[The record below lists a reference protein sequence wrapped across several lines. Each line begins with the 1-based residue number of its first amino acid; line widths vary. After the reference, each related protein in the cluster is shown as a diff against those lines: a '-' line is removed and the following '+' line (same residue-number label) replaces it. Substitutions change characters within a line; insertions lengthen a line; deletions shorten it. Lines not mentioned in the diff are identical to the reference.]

1 MSRAGTRQGLLA
13 TLVLLACGGSALASG
28 AKADATEAAHARRLD
43 VHVQPLH
50 PRPWTALGIRLE
62 GLPTDRCTRQA
73 ADADRSGSTVV
84 VRLTRGHGCAP
95 SGPDAGTLKVQ
106 GNGRWGAR
114 GVHRLRVE
122 DDGGPAGAPRVL
134 GFRLVQVGSEP
145 HTLTPEAGYW
155 WNETGGEFDSAGPG
169 IGLNLE
175 RQGDILSVT
184 VLGYAADGRPEWL
197 FGAGPIAGRIARV
210 PLSRLH
216 EGSGPFEPYRAPA
229 SAQPA
234 GMLHLELLSEARAV
248 AWFER
253 PAAGGGITLT
263 PLSIVR
269 FRFAQQHA
277 NALLGE
283 WLLVAA
289 AGRSWSQA
297 GKAQG
302 PFSGTDDSDS
312 QTLTLRFEAIETTT
326 DGFRLTTVDGL
337 HALECDVDPGR
348 PNSPPDRCVL
358 RDANHQ
364 LLVDFTDTAL
374 DRMRGWRPD
383 GVAVTAMHRPAE

>member
-1 MSRAGTRQGLLA
+1 MPRAATIHSLLA
-13 TLVLLACGGSALASG
+13 AIALLAAAAPRAASG
-28 AKADATEAAHARRLD
+28 APAVPGNAAGERRLD
-43 VHVQPLH
+43 VLVQP
-50 PRPWTALGIRLE
+50 PRPRPSAPLGIRLE
-62 GLPTDRCTRQA
+62 GLQA
-73 ADADRSGSTVV
+73 DGCSAQLAGVERSAGTVV
-84 VRLTRGHGCAP
+84 VRLSRGRDCDPAASP
-95 SGPDAGTLKVQ
+95 TDALTVQ
-106 GNGRWGAR
+106 GHGRWGGR
-114 GVHRLRVE
+114 GVHRVRVE

-134 GFRLVQVGSEP
+134 AFRLVQVGNLP
-145 HTLTPEAGYW
+145 ATLTPEAGYW
-155 WNETGGEFDSAGPG
+155 WNEAGGEFDSAGPG

-175 RQGDILSVT
+175 RQGDTLSVT

-229 SAQPA
+229 GAQAA
-234 GMLHLELLSEARAV
+234 GMLHLEFLSEARAV

-253 PAAGGGITLT
+253 PSAGGGISLA

-283 WLLVAA
+283 WLLV
-289 AGRSWSQA
+289 GDPD
-297 GKAQG
+297 G
-302 PFSGTDDSDS
+302 GT
-312 QTLTLRFEAIETTT
+312 TTLRFEGIETM
-326 DGFRLTTVDGL
+326 DGGFRLPATDGV

-358 RDANHQ
+358 RDGDGR
-364 LLVDFTDTAL
+364 LLADFPDTAL

-383 GVAVTAMHRPAE
+383 GIAVTAIRRPAD

>member
-1 MSRAGTRQGLLA
+1 MPRAATLHSLLA
-13 TLVLLACGGSALASG
+13 TIVMLAAAGPATASG
-28 AKADATEAAHARRLD
+28 STASPTDALPEPRLE
-43 VHVQPLH
+43 VFVQPPH
-50 PRPWTALGIRLE
+50 PRPSTPLAIRLE
-62 GLPTDRCTRQA
+62 GVPATPCAVRL
-73 ADADRSGSTVV
+73 ADVERSSTTVV
-84 VRLTRGHGCAP
+84 VRLARGHDCNPAGEAV
-95 SGPDAGTLKVQ
+95 DALTVQ
-106 GNGRWGAR
+106 GQGRWGGR

-134 GFRLVQVGSEP
+134 GFRLVQIGDQP
-145 HTLTPEAGYW
+145 ATLTPEAGYW

-175 RQGDILSVT
+175 RQGDTLSVT

-210 PLSRLH
+210 PLSRLN
-216 EGSGPFEPYRAPA
+216 EGSGPFESYRAPA

-234 GMLHLELLSEARAV
+234 GVLHLEFLSEARAV

-253 PAAGGGITLT
+253 PSVDRVGITLA

-283 WLLVAA
+283 WLLL
-289 AGRSWSQA
+289 GGGDGGS
-297 GKAQG
+297 
-302 PFSGTDDSDS
+302 T
-312 QTLTLRFEAIETTT
+312 TLLFDAIERI
-326 DGFRLTTVDGL
+326 DGGFRLPADDGV
-337 HALECDVDPGR
+337 HALECEVDPGR

-358 RDANHQ
+358 RDAGGQ
-364 LLVDFTDTAL
+364 LLIDFPDTAL

-383 GVAVTAMHRPAE
+383 GTATTAIRRPAE